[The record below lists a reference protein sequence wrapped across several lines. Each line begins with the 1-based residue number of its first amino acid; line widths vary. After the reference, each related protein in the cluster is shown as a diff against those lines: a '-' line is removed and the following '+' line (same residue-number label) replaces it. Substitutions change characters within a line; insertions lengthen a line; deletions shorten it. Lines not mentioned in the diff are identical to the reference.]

1 MWRRLL
7 RYLCHPDTSVFGS
20 LFSATQRKAVPGNR
34 RWLEGRTRDIA
45 LLMAL
50 SCGTLYMLK
59 PWQKTEDEVVDGF
72 ATVTL
77 PVGLQTEDA
86 LFGPISGILPIHR
99 GWPLQWMSDTGS
111 RVLSKAQADV
121 LELWKAVPKEHC
133 LLDKPR
139 VTMHQDTLSIRFGL
153 TGNVDATRFMMEMAL
168 ALSQEPQFKHTI
180 QNTEIKLQQKER
192 GLTSVLKFDC
202 VRGATTLSI
211 QVTIPIGLEEHPEI
225 EIRKKDALTEDD
237 LSVLRLLF
245 QSVSKVASDGAL
257 PAAMERFM
265 DNWVQSKPEDGD
277 PFEELETKMREMM
290 ERFAFGVIF
299 PDIESGFPERQQ
311 NNTHQL
317 QTQKKPLQDTPQHVD
332 PNTAEGWIRRLE
344 TMGAVV
350 YRPNPT
356 ERLDWGALS
365 GYDSQKRKIEDGL
378 LLPLLH
384 PEVPES
390 IAKRTRKHY
399 SSNRPRG
406 ILFEGPPGT
415 GKTTSARLIAS
426 QAAVHL
432 IYLPLESILSKWYG
446 ESEKLLSEAF
456 KLAEQLDG
464 SIIFFDEIET
474 LGAKRSDEMHE
485 ASRRVL
491 SVLLREMDGFD
502 VQKKIIVIGAT
513 NRKQDVDPALLSRF
527 DATIPFG
534 LPDKQCRELIF
545 KQYAQQLSDSDIQ
558 RLAEQTEGMSGR
570 DIRDICESTERSWA
584 SRIVRGEV
592 DREELP
598 GRPQYLQAISDRHLS
613 KRNEN

>member
-1 MWRRLL
+1 
-7 RYLCHPDTSVFGS
+7 
-20 LFSATQRKAVPGNR
+20 
-34 RWLEGRTRDIA
+34 
-45 LLMAL
+45 MAL
-50 SCGTLYMLK
+50 SCGTWYILK
-59 PWQKTEDEVVDGF
+59 PWRETEDDALDGI

-86 LFGPISGILPIHR
+86 LFGPMPGVLPIHR
-99 GWPLQWMSDTGS
+99 GWPLQWMSDAGS
-111 RVLSKAQADV
+111 RILSKAQADV
-121 LELWKAVPKEHC
+121 LELWTAVPKEHC

-139 VTMHQDTLSIRFGL
+139 VTMNQDTLSIRFGL
-153 TGNVDATRFMMEMAL
+153 TGNVDAMRFMMETAS
-168 ALSQEPQFKHTI
+168 ALSQEPQLKHTI
-180 QNTEIKLQQKER
+180 QNAEIKLQKKER
-192 GLTSVLKFDC
+192 GLSSVLKFDC
-202 VRGATTLSI
+202 VRDASTLSI
-211 QVTIPIGLEEHPEI
+211 QMTIPIGMEEHPEI
-225 EIRKKDALTEDD
+225 EISKKDALTEED

-245 QSVSKVASDGAL
+245 QSMSKVASDGAF
-257 PAAMERFM
+257 PTAIQRFM
-265 DNWVQSKPEDGD
+265 DNWLQSEPEDDD
-277 PFEELETKMREMM
+277 PFEELENKMREIV
-290 ERFAFGVIF
+290 ERFAFGVMF
-299 PDIESGFPERQQ
+299 PDIESDLPGRQQ
-311 NNTHQL
+311 DNSHQL
-317 QTQKKPLQDTPQHVD
+317 QIQKRPLQDTPKHVD
-332 PNTAEGWIRRLE
+332 PSSVDGWIRRLE

-384 PEVPES
+384 PEIPEA

-527 DATIPFG
+527 DASIPFG

-558 RLAEQTEGMSGR
+558 KLAEQTEGMSGR

-592 DREELP
+592 VRGGLP
-598 GRPQYLQAISDRHLS
+598 GRPQYLQAVSDRHLS
-613 KRNEN
+613 KRSEN